1 MYILFITWY
10 FVLPLNGTVLHVQI
24 AQCLE
29 ARGNSIKILLAKGM
43 EITLF
48 VFQGSRNLRQSSE
61 MHKNKRYWLQQ
72 LLICPV
78 LKYIIE

>member
-29 ARGNSIKILLAKGM
+29 ARGNSIKTSA
-43 EITLF
+43 
-48 VFQGSRNLRQSSE
+48 
-61 MHKNKRYWLQQ
+61 
-72 LLICPV
+72 C
-78 LKYIIE
+78 